1 MGLGS
6 WFIGARCV
14 RCNFDEDAIFVAENV
29 TNQNTVG
36 ERTDVVE
43 VTRHE
48 QCANCMHDA
57 GDYACVNSTCDA

>member
-1 MGLGS
+1 M
-6 WFIGARCV
+6 